1 MAKKTEYD
9 LLLAIMEIARGDSG
23 AGGLI
28 PLTGGKTVPVI
39 RWRDRIREGNEP
51 PIVACQVFLATRN
64 TGAPEK
70 LICSVQF
77 DAVVPEASDGLEAQL
92 IDRVEE
98 VLTPQAFL
106 VEGLDVDPN
115 PGARRQLS
123 PLEEGRRRL
132 GLDFQM
138 TMKR

>member
-1 MAKKTEYD
+1 MKKTEYD
-9 LLLAIMEIARGDSG
+9 LLLAIMQVARGDTG
-23 AGGLI
+23 AGGLV
-28 PLTGGKTVPVI
+28 PLTGKTVPVI

-51 PIVACQVFLATRN
+51 PIIACQIFLARRN

-70 LICSVQF
+70 LICEVQF
-77 DAVVPEASDGLEAQL
+77 DAVVPEQSEGLENQL
-92 IDRVEE
+92 IERLEGR
-98 VLTPQAFL
+98 LLPQNFL
-106 VEGLDVDPN
+106 AEGIDVDPN

-132 GLDFQM
+132 GLDYQM